1 MYICLNKQNI
11 NCILDCVLFFF
22 IQIKNY
28 NLGSFFSYLANPH
41 NQVGIYIASDPLS
54 PEDYYFEVEI
64 LDSGNLA
71 TIGEIWC
78 HNIKDKLNEN

>member
-1 MYICLNKQNI
+1 MFTFRL
-11 NCILDCVLFFF
+11 F
-22 IQIKNY
+22 IQTKNY
-28 NLGSFFSYLANPH
+28 KLGSFFSYLANPH

-78 HNIKDKLNEN
+78 HNIIDKMNENLYDLAEHYKSF